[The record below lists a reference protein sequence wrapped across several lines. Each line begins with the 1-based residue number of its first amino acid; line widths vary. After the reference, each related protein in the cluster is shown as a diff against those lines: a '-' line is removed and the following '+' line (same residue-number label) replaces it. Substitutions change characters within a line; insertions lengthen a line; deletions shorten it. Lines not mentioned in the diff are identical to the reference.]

1 MPGTPATALKKRRIL
16 SSEEKSACVC
26 VHSALEDDD
35 ESQSQG
41 SHPSPGPNPQPGLW
55 AGDSGEKFCVPGGPT
70 QCAEQKTTSRG
81 VAAEQSKRSALP
93 ALCYGFFSRAGPSQ
107 RTFVLPLPPLGPLR
121 PLAGRQLGGGAGPV
135 PPACTFSRTQGA
147 IGRPNICAAE
157 DPVKCVADEVAELH
171 ALYQAARAEGFV
183 VDAQ

>member
-1 MPGTPATALKKRRIL
+1 MRVRVKARTRRLDPTHNQGCGRGIVARNFACQ
-16 SSEEKSACVC
+16 EARRSAR
-26 VHSALEDDD
+26 S
-35 ESQSQG
+35 
-41 SHPSPGPNPQPGLW
+41 
-55 AGDSGEKFCVPGGPT
+55 K
-70 QCAEQKTTSRG
+70 KTTSRG

-121 PLAGRQLGGGAGPV
+121 PLAGRQLAGGAGPV